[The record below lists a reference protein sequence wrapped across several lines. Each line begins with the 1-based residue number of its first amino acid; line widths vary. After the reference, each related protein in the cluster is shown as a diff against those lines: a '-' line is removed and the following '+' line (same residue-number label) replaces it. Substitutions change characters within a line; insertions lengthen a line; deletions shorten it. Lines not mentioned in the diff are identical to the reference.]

1 MTKQTTISRMFP
13 AYNGRIEKEEFLPA
27 LALNAADTL
36 DALGMALEHDAIED
50 DVAAR
55 ICLRLADQLHEAIEL
70 EYGDDEGEETCGD
83 VELVAEGKPRA
94 NALPQCGLDHT
105 LQVDARGIP
114 GAPLPFTS
122 ERCALLSAEQFRAA
136 MAFLASQAEA
146 ETANDEEEPEVEE
159 VPESGER
166 GEDES
171 PNGEVV

>member
-105 LQVDARGIP
+105 LQVDARGVP
-114 GAPLPFTS
+114 GAPLPYTFA
-122 ERCALLSAEQFRAA
+122 RCALLSAEQFKAA
-136 MAFLASQAEA
+136 MAFLASQAE
-146 ETANDEEEPEVEE
+146 EESELEE
-159 VPESGER
+159 APESGER